1 MLKKAVILALLAGG
15 CTPAPEP
22 GRTAVAGG
30 GARGAPEPLRAA
42 PVRPFRIPRVDAVLL
57 ITGSTY
63 GRLEVCNCPGP
74 MAGGLSRRSGLAFS
88 YRRAYGPVLLLDTGD
103 VFGIGAEDIR
113 NRYVLQGYRAVGYD
127 AVVLADNEWAAL
139 AGMLPGALRASP
151 MAYLS
156 TSASC
161 PASRLP
167 LKTHV
172 VRRLGRT
179 KLALLSYLSPGTMQF
194 LPGASAAGV
203 VLARPEEVV
212 RRAGRLKQDGCVVV
226 LVAHA
231 TEVELQ
237 PFRDAPGVDLIV
249 RGHTTQ
255 PAPGVL
261 RLGSIPL
268 LKVGGSEQ
276 VGAAALQVEDGRIA
290 ALDFRQEIV
299 DDQWPLDRRL
309 LDIYQAYAHEA
320 MREALKGQPKG
331 GLEYVS
337 SATCGRCHE
346 PQHLAWRRGP
356 HRRAWQ
362 ALVEARRE
370 GDSNCLMCH
379 TSGFGTAGG
388 FRSRRAT
395 AHLAGVNCQ
404 DCHRFNLTPQRGK
417 HAAPPVTEDTCTLC
431 HTPFNSP
438 AFDYAKYRARVGCAQ
453 VRPGGPGGR

>member
-15 CTPAPEP
+15 CRPAAEP
-22 GRTAVAGG
+22 GRTGVAGG
-30 GARGAPEPLRAA
+30 GAPEPLRPA

-74 MAGGLSRRSGLAFS
+74 MSGGLSRRSGLVLS
-88 YRRAYGPVLLLDTGD
+88 YRRAYGRVLLLDTGD
-103 VFGIGAEDIR
+103 VFGIRAEDIR

-139 AGMLPGALRASP
+139 PGMLPAALRASP

-161 PASRLP
+161 PAGRLP
-167 LKTHV
+167 LKTQV
-172 VRRLGRT
+172 VRRLGKTR
-179 KLALLSYLSPGTMQF
+179 LALLSYLGPGTMQF
-194 LPGASAAGV
+194 LSGASAAGV
-203 VLARPEEVV
+203 VLARPEEVI

-231 TEVELQ
+231 TEVELE

-249 RGHTTQ
+249 RGHTTH

-276 VGAAALQVEDGRIA
+276 VGAAALQLERGRIA
-290 ALDFRQEIV
+290 ALEFRQEIV

-309 LDIYQAYAHEA
+309 LDIYQACAHEV
-320 MREALKGQPKG
+320 MREALKGEPEG

-346 PQHLAWRRGP
+346 QQHRAWRQGP

-362 ALVEARRE
+362 VLVEARRE
-370 GDSNCLMCH
+370 GDANCLICH

-388 FRSRRAT
+388 FRSRGTT

-404 DCHRFNLTPQRGK
+404 DCHRFNLKPQRGK
-417 HAAPPVTEDTCTLC
+417 QAARAVTEDTCTLC
-431 HTPFNSP
+431 HTPFTSP

-453 VRPGGPGGR
+453 VRPATHGGR